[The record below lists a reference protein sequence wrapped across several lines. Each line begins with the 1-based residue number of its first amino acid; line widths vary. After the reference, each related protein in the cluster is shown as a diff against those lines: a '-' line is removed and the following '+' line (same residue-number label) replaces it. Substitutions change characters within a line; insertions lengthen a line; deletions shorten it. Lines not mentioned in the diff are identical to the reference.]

1 MPPAEPLVRIRPSLR
16 SFAGLYVVLGL
27 VCVGI
32 WWLGATFDT
41 GVRPLVIAVAGPV
54 PLLLGIA
61 YSWLVRLGAEYRL
74 YADSLEIETGLVS
87 RNIDNL
93 QLFRVRDLGLR
104 QSLIG
109 RLLGVGGVNVTSTDQ
124 STPHL
129 TIRGVAGPRALYD
142 TLRERVAE
150 SQATRRPPRSAR
162 ATAAPRLPRDRG
174 GRGWTRG
181 RGLSHRHQAHGR
193 QRGLLRGRGRLR
205 RGAVEPLRD
214 DARRAD
220 STLGRSR
227 LRRGRRIGDCGA
239 DRGAMAGGVRDRRGR
254 GRLLRVPHVDLGLGD
269 PRVLPVLPGVG
280 RGGRR
285 SARGPDPA
293 PAGRERA
300 ADATRAACRAG
311 RRRRDRRDR
320 GGCVRLRGESGI
332 ERTFLPGGAGAS

>member
-32 WWLGATFDT
+32 WWLGATYDT

-54 PLLLGIA
+54 PLLIGIA

-74 YADSLEIETGLVS
+74 YPDSLEIETGLVS

-109 RLLGVGGVNVTSTDQ
+109 RLLGVGDVNVTSTDQ

-150 SQATRRPPRSAR
+150 SQATRRTMIVEEEPPS
-162 ATAAPRLPRDRG
+162 
-174 GRGWTRG
+174 
-181 RGLSHRHQAHGR
+181 
-193 QRGLLRGRGRLR
+193 
-205 RGAVEPLRD
+205 
-214 DARRAD
+214 
-220 STLGRSR
+220 
-227 LRRGRRIGDCGA
+227 
-239 DRGAMAGGVRDRRGR
+239 
-254 GRLLRVPHVDLGLGD
+254 
-269 PRVLPVLPGVG
+269 
-280 RGGRR
+280 
-285 SARGPDPA
+285 
-293 PAGRERA
+293 
-300 ADATRAACRAG
+300 
-311 RRRRDRRDR
+311 
-320 GGCVRLRGESGI
+320 
-332 ERTFLPGGAGAS
+332 